1 MQDASV
7 WETVFAILLPIG
19 VALVA
24 AVIIPAI
31 IIAIALRV
39 QNKRDA
45 ANPPTGAGADER
57 AVGAGGDASDSAAD
71 DGTPSADNAA
81 PPAIPPSSVPTL
93 NELAAGSE
101 IPPRAD
107 HEDREGPGDD
117 GARTDAAK
125 IDAPTVVLSNPLP
138 PAPPT
143 VAQAADEPA
152 DEPADAWTA
161 VEEIDAPEP
170 QPAEESGTQLLFPP
184 IDAQPTVPSED
195 DWIMPPAPAVITTV
209 DHGTRA
215 GVDAL
220 GPGATSVM
228 PERRPVAVQE
238 ASTAGPAFALDT
250 LECSGLTLA
259 FASIRGLGH
268 EDFGRPRQDY
278 AAIAQEGR
286 YLIAA
291 MADGVSE
298 ARFSHVGASVACRAA
313 MAAVQGQLE
322 RQVPLDDIDWRGV
335 TEEVRTMLRR
345 RARVMLGRDD
355 EADTDDRECALL
367 LGTTAEVLVVDAE
380 ASEPE
385 FVRATLAGD
394 GYAFVLDTERG
405 LRPLG
410 STKSEDEAG
419 LLSSEVTPLP
429 AQPGEGYPI
438 VSRGTLHRETQ
449 AVLVT
454 TDGIGDDM
462 ADGDS
467 PIAGYLWERLR
478 RPVPPYELLRVVSY
492 LRRQSNDDRTA
503 MLLWA

>member
-31 IIAIALRV
+31 IIAIALHV
-39 QNKRDA
+39 QDKRDA
-45 ANPPTGAGADER
+45 ANPPTGTGADER
-57 AVGAGGDASDSAAD
+57 AAGADGDASDSAAD
-71 DGTPSADNAA
+71 NGSPSADNAA

-143 VAQAADEPA
+143 VAQAAEG
-152 DEPADAWTA
+152 PADAWTA
-161 VEEIDAPEP
+161 VKEIDAPEP
-170 QPAEESGTQLLFPP
+170 QPVEESGTQLLFLP
-184 IDAQPTVPSED
+184 IDAQPAVPPED
-195 DWIMPPAPAVITTV
+195 VWIMPPAPADITTV

-220 GPGATSVM
+220 GPGATAVM
-228 PERRPVAVQE
+228 PERRPVDVRE

-250 LECSGLTLA
+250 LECNGLTLA

-291 MADGVSE
+291 MAECDSL
-298 ARFSHVGASVACRAA
+298 SIDQLIRAA
-313 MAAVQGQLE
+313 LSGAEEIAQYLE
-322 RQVPLDDIDWRGV
+322 GTSYAGGADALRESPSAFERWCDNRMIETLRSQKYETFSVGPLLGYLVARQNEIR
-335 TEEVRTMLRR
+335 TVRIILT
-345 RARVMLGRDD
+345 GKQNGFTD
-355 EADTDDRECALL
+355 EAIRE
-367 LGTTAEVLVVDAE
+367 
-380 ASEPE
+380 
-385 FVRATLAGD
+385 R
-394 GYAFVLDTERG
+394 
-405 LRPLG
+405 
-410 STKSEDEAG
+410 
-419 LLSSEVTPLP
+419 
-429 AQPGEGYPI
+429 I
-438 VSRGTLHRETQ
+438 REMY
-449 AVLVT
+449 V
-454 TDGIGDDM
+454 
-462 ADGDS
+462 
-467 PIAGYLWERLR
+467 
-478 RPVPPYELLRVVSY
+478 
-492 LRRQSNDDRTA
+492 
-503 MLLWA
+503 

>member
-39 QNKRDA
+39 QNKRGA
-45 ANPPTGAGADER
+45 ANPPTDTDTDER
-57 AVGAGGDASDSAAD
+57 AAGAGGDASDSATD

-107 HEDREGPGDD
+107 REDREGPGDD
-117 GARTDAAK
+117 GAHTDAAK

-138 PAPPT
+138 PAPP
-143 VAQAADEPA
+143 E
-152 DEPADAWTA
+152 DA
-161 VEEIDAPEP
+161 
-170 QPAEESGTQLLFPP
+170 
-184 IDAQPTVPSED
+184 
-195 DWIMPPAPAVITTV
+195 WIMPPAPADITTV

-220 GPGATSVM
+220 GPGAAAVM

-345 RARVMLGRDD
+345 RARVMLGRDA
-355 EADTDDRECALL
+355 ETDTNDRECALL

-405 LRPLG
+405 LQPLG